1 MPSPHALSSLPRP
14 IFNSWQQLFVRLR
27 EVPRSRRA
35 CTTDALQ
42 SSAGGAGALRRRLP
56 AAPDPPPTHTH
67 ATHPADCLHFL
78 SRQPQGFD
86 TGLLASLVNQATV
99 VMKLNPE
106 NRPLNHTLQAG
117 CWA

>member
-1 MPSPHALSSLPRP
+1 M
-14 IFNSWQQLFVRLR
+14 
-27 EVPRSRRA
+27 RA

-42 SSAGGAGALRRRLP
+42 SSAGGAGALRRRLHS
-56 AAPDPPPTHTH
+56 APDPPHNTH
-67 ATHPADCLHFL
+67 ATLRAAPPADCLHFL

-86 TGLLASLVNQATV
+86 AGLLASLVNQATV